1 MAKEKKASSKEEN
14 KKSCQKLRRKR
25 LILFLKEKLL
35 VKLRH
40 AII

>member
-1 MAKEKKASSKEEN
+1 MAKEKKASSKEETKRVVKN
-14 KKSCQKLRRKR
+14 YAKR